1 MPGDNNNTGT
11 PKQNNFVRI
20 LEEAQLV
27 TPDVINKAMVLA
39 EEAGQSLRDTL
50 IETGQVTEEDILQAT
65 ADKMGMD
72 IIDLDELKLDPSV
85 KELITERVAKHYK
98 VFPIRKEA
106 DDTLVVAIS
115 DPFDV
120 QLADDL
126 KIMLGSNLKM
136 VIAKEEQIERAIK
149 KYYEGHQV
157 EELIQQFNEEQQQQT
172 IEEFNYDEVL
182 KGTAQGTGELSAED
196 GAIVNFV
203 NTMFRQ
209 AIHDRASDIHVEPF
223 ARTLKIRFRIDGVL
237 HEMTPP
243 PKRAQNAILSRLK
256 LMSGMDLAEK
266 RIPQDG
272 RIKLN
277 LDNKNLDVR
286 VNALPAL
293 YGESI
298 VMRILDQSTVLL
310 GLEDVGFSPYHI
322 ELFEQQIKK
331 PNGILLMT
339 GPTGSGKTTTL
350 YAALSAINTV
360 DKKLITVENPVEY
373 QITGINQVQV
383 NADIGLTFSVGLRSM
398 LRQSPDVILVGEI
411 RDTETAEIAVRAA
424 LTGHLVFSTLH
435 TNDAP
440 SATVRL
446 IDMGIKPFLV
456 ASSVQAIVAQRL
468 VRRICNACK
477 EPFTP
482 DKETL
487 DLLGVPP
494 NERDGVQLM
503 RGRGCDKCS
512 FSGYKGRTAIHEMM
526 IMNDVIRAMVMD
538 REAASVIKKR
548 AREYG
553 MRTLRE
559 DGFEKVLMG
568 QTTVDEIMRI
578 TQLDEG

>member
-1 MPGDNNNTGT
+1 MPEDNNKAGT

-65 ADKMGMD
+65 ADKMGME
-72 IIDLDELKLDPSV
+72 IIELDDLKLDSSV
-85 KELITERVAKHYK
+85 KDLIPERVAKHYK
-98 VFPIRKEA
+98 VFPIRREA
-106 DDTLVVAIS
+106 DDTLVVAIA

-126 KIMLGSNLKM
+126 KIMLGNSLKM

-157 EELIQQFNEEQQQQT
+157 EELIQQFNEEQQQQSLD
-172 IEEFNYDEVL
+172 EFNYDEVL
-182 KGTAQGTGELSAED
+182 KGTAKGTGELSAED

-223 ARTLKIRFRIDGVL
+223 ARTIKIRFRIDGVL

-277 LDNKNLDVR
+277 LEGKNLDVR
-286 VNALPAL
+286 VNALPSL

-310 GLEDVGFSPYHI
+310 GLEDVGFTPYHI
-322 ELFEQQIKK
+322 EVFEQQIKK

-373 QITGINQVQV
+373 QINGINQVQV
-383 NADIGLTFSVGLRSM
+383 NAEIGLTFSIGLRSM

-482 DKETL
+482 NKETL
-487 DLLGVPP
+487 DLLSVPQDKR
-494 NERDGVQLM
+494 EGLQLM

-526 IMNDVIRAMVMD
+526 VMNEQIRMMVLN
-538 REAASVIKKR
+538 REAAATIKKK

-553 MRTLRE
+553 MHTLRE

-568 QTTVDEIMRI
+568 QTTVDEIMRV
-578 TQLDEG
+578 TQLDTA

>member
-526 IMNDVIRAMVMD
+526 IMNDIIRAMVMD